1 VLHWGVSARKYGFF
15 RIIKTQPYSKGD
27 IIMKRHMMWLCLSA
41 LFLLAGPV
49 QAQWKGMEKKTLS
62 GFGHPESV
70 AFDPSD
76 GSLYVSRFGPKLRPA
91 QKDGKGTISKLDL
104 HGNIIEERCLPGE
117 GDVLNKPKGVWIAS
131 NRLWT
136 TDIDAVWVFDLK
148 TKRGRKAA
156 LPGAVF
162 ANDVVA
168 HGDDLFV
175 SDTATGTVFLIRP
188 ADFLSTTPDI
198 SAVVHK
204 KGLAP
209 NGLWVGNDGK
219 LLIAASPRS
228 GPGGAVYKLDP
239 SGQLNAITP
248 PLGRLDGLAELPDG
262 TLLYTD
268 WAHRGLF
275 LKEKTGDPHLLS
287 GGFQGPA
294 DFALIPMSGSRL
306 VIVPDLVNGDLRF
319 IELVR

>member
-1 VLHWGVSARKYGFF
+1 
-15 RIIKTQPYSKGD
+15 
-27 IIMKRHMMWLCLSA
+27 MKKHIMMWLCLSA
-41 LFLLAGPV
+41 LFGLAGPA
-49 QAQWKGMEKKTLS
+49 QAQWKGMEQKALS

-70 AFDPSD
+70 AFNPSE
-76 GSLYVSRFGPKLRPA
+76 GSLYVSRFGPELKPT
-91 QKDGKGTISKLDL
+91 QKDGKGYISRLDL
-104 HGNIIEERCLPGE
+104 DGNIIEERCLPGE

-131 NRLWT
+131 DRLWT

-148 TKRGRKAA
+148 TKKGRKVN

-175 SDTATGTVFLIRP
+175 SDTATGTIFLIRP

-198 SAVVHK
+198 SAVIHK

-209 NGLWVGNDGK
+209 NGLWVEDNGS

-228 GPGGAVYKLDP
+228 GPGGAIYQADP
-239 SGQLNAITP
+239 SGDMKALTP

-268 WAHRGLF
+268 WAHHGLF
-275 LKEKTGDPHLLS
+275 LKEKAAAPRLLS

-294 DFALIPMSGSRL
+294 DFALIPRSGGWL

-319 IELVR
+319 IQLVR